1 MAIKL
6 YPDNPDMKAID
17 NIVSLLRDGGIII
30 YPTDTVYAI
39 GCDIRQAR
47 AVERICHFKKIDSK
61 KARFTMLCDDISSAS
76 EYARIDNDTF
86 KLLKAN
92 LPGPFTFILN
102 GSSRLPKLLKN
113 RNTIGIR
120 IPDNNIIRTI
130 VRELGNPML
139 TTSLKNLDMQS
150 DYEPEYET
158 DPELIEE
165 KYGKIVD
172 MVIDGGIGSTIASTV
187 VDCTGDGIEIVRQ
200 GNVSLKY

>member
-1 MAIKL
+1 MAVKL

-139 TTSLKNLDMQS
+139 TTSLKNLHGRIR
-150 DYEPEYET
+150 P
-158 DPELIEE
+158 
-165 KYGKIVD
+165 VD
-172 MVIDGGIGSTIASTV
+172 GAPGGGLPILSHISGPMRLKSRSMVPSSAP
-187 VDCTGDGIEIVRQ
+187 
-200 GNVSLKY
+200 GNSRNTARPMT

>member
-1 MAIKL
+1 MAVKL
-6 YPDNPDMKAID
+6 YPDNPDMKTVERV
-17 NIVSLLRDGGIII
+17 VSLLRDGGVII

-76 EYARIDNDTF
+76 EYAKIDNGTF

-120 IPDNNIIRTI
+120 IPDNNIIRTV

-139 TTSLKNLDMQS
+139 TTSLKNLDMED
-150 DYEPEYET
+150 DYETEYET

-172 MVIDGGIGSTIASTV
+172 LVIDGGIGNTIASTV
-187 VDCTGDGIEIVRQ
+187 VDCTEDEIKIVRQ
-200 GNVSLKY
+200 GNVSLAY

>member
-1 MAIKL
+1 
-6 YPDNPDMKAID
+6 MKAID

-139 TTSLKNLDMQS
+139 TTSLKNRDMQS

>member
-1 MAIKL
+1 MAVKL

-200 GNVSLKY
+200 GNVSLRY

>member
-1 MAIKL
+1 
-6 YPDNPDMKAID
+6 
-17 NIVSLLRDGGIII
+17 
-30 YPTDTVYAI
+30 
-39 GCDIRQAR
+39 
-47 AVERICHFKKIDSK
+47 
-61 KARFTMLCDDISSAS
+61 MLCDDISSAS

>member
-1 MAIKL
+1 MAVKL

>member
-200 GNVSLKY
+200 GNVSLRY